1 MGKTHIIAV
10 AGKGGVGKTTTCGM
24 MIDYLCKAGKGPL
37 LVVDADANS
46 NLNEVL
52 GVEVETTL
60 GDIREE
66 MAQAEKN
73 GTVPPSMTKADYA
86 EMKFS
91 SALVEEDDYDM
102 LVMGRTQGKGCY
114 CFVNG
119 VLKTQIDKYVGNYK
133 YMVIDNEAGLEHISR
148 GTLPHVDTMLLIS
161 DCSRRGIQAA
171 GRLAEM
177 IRDLEL
183 KPGVM
188 KLIVNRAPNGEL
200 NPGVAE
206 EIEKY
211 HLELAGVLPQDE
223 TVYAFDCEGK
233 PSSQVPDDAPV
244 KKALAGKNIL
254 VLSARDE
261 NYKAIGAGAGLAYG
275 QKVGAESAVDINLAK
290 QLNTVMT
297 QLGVNAQSIV
307 MNIGSAA
314 AGYGFEYVA
323 STLDRVKDAALSQSD
338 AMLQMPII
346 TPVSADTWGVK
357 ESIMPEADMPEWGSQ
372 EERGIEMEIVTAAA
386 VLASGSDAVIMR
398 HPEAI
403 RTIAAM
409 IGELV

>member
-1 MGKTHIIAV
+1 MSFVPKKQTYNAHI
-10 AGKGGVGKTTTCGM
+10 
-24 MIDYLCKAGKGPL
+24 
-37 LVVDADANS
+37 
-46 NLNEVL
+46 NEVVL
-52 GVEVETTL
+52 GVGDKAVTIGGQNVLAFHTFDGEITNAPKIGVELTDA
-60 GDIREE
+60 G
-66 MAQAEKN
+66 MAMCTMPGEQKFYEGCA
-73 GTVPPSMTKADYA
+73 TVADMAKRAA
-86 EMKFS
+86 EMEGASFIC
-91 SALVEEDDYDM
+91 LH
-102 LVMGRTQGKGCY
+102 
-114 CFVNG
+114 
-119 VLKTQIDKYVGNYK
+119 
-133 YMVIDNEAGLEHISR
+133 LE
-148 GTLPHVDTMLLIS
+148 GAD
-161 DCSRRGIQAA
+161 
-171 GRLAEM
+171 
-177 IRDLEL
+177 
-183 KPGVM
+183 
-188 KLIVNRAPNGEL
+188 PNGENKSVDECVEL
-200 NPGVAE
+200 AKSVADATDMPLVVMGCKN
-206 EIEKY
+206 IEKDT
-211 HLELAGVLPQDE
+211 ELFNKIAE
-223 TVYAFDCEGK
+223 
-233 PSSQVPDDAPV
+233 
-244 KKALAGKNIL
+244 ALAGKNIL

-357 ESIMPEADMPEWGSQ
+357 EAIMPEADMPEWGSQ

>member
-1 MGKTHIIAV
+1 MSFVPKKQTYNAHI
-10 AGKGGVGKTTTCGM
+10 
-24 MIDYLCKAGKGPL
+24 
-37 LVVDADANS
+37 
-46 NLNEVL
+46 NEVVL
-52 GVEVETTL
+52 GVGEKAVTIGGQNVLAFHTFDAEIANAPKLGVELTDAGMGMCTMP
-60 GDIREE
+60 GEQKFYEGCATVAD
-66 MAQAEKN
+66 MAKRAAAME
-73 GTVPPSMTKADYA
+73 GASFICLHLEGAD
-86 EMKFS
+86 
-91 SALVEEDDYDM
+91 
-102 LVMGRTQGKGCY
+102 
-114 CFVNG
+114 
-119 VLKTQIDKYVGNYK
+119 
-133 YMVIDNEAGLEHISR
+133 
-148 GTLPHVDTMLLIS
+148 
-161 DCSRRGIQAA
+161 
-171 GRLAEM
+171 
-177 IRDLEL
+177 
-183 KPGVM
+183 
-188 KLIVNRAPNGEL
+188 PNGE
-200 NPGVAE
+200 NKSVDECVALAKSVADATDMPLVIMGCKN
-206 EIEKY
+206 IEKDT
-211 HLELAGVLPQDE
+211 ELFNKIAE
-223 TVYAFDCEGK
+223 
-233 PSSQVPDDAPV
+233 
-244 KKALAGKNIL
+244 ALSGKNIL

>member
-1 MGKTHIIAV
+1 MSFVPKKQTYNARI
-10 AGKGGVGKTTTCGM
+10 
-24 MIDYLCKAGKGPL
+24 
-37 LVVDADANS
+37 
-46 NLNEVL
+46 NEVVL
-52 GVEVETTL
+52 GVGEKAVTIGGQNVLAFHTFDAEIANAPKIGVELTDAGMGMCTMP
-60 GDIREE
+60 GEQKFYEGCATVAD
-66 MAQAEKN
+66 MAKRAETME
-73 GTVPPSMTKADYA
+73 GASFICLHLEGAD
-86 EMKFS
+86 
-91 SALVEEDDYDM
+91 
-102 LVMGRTQGKGCY
+102 
-114 CFVNG
+114 
-119 VLKTQIDKYVGNYK
+119 
-133 YMVIDNEAGLEHISR
+133 
-148 GTLPHVDTMLLIS
+148 
-161 DCSRRGIQAA
+161 
-171 GRLAEM
+171 
-177 IRDLEL
+177 
-183 KPGVM
+183 
-188 KLIVNRAPNGEL
+188 PNGANKSTEEC
-200 NPGVAE
+200 VALAKAVADAVTMPIVIMGCKN
-206 EIEKY
+206 IEKDT
-211 HLELAGVLPQDE
+211 ELFNKIAE
-223 TVYAFDCEGK
+223 
-233 PSSQVPDDAPV
+233 
-244 KKALAGKNIL
+244 ALSGKNIL

-338 AMLQMPII
+338 AMLQMPTI
-346 TPVSADTWGVK
+346 PPAPAATWGVK
-357 ESIMPEADMPEWGSQ
+357 EAVMPEADMPEWGSQ

>member
-1 MGKTHIIAV
+1 MSFVPKKQTYNAHINEVIVGVGDKAV
-10 AGKGGVGKTTTCGM
+10 AIGGQNVLAFHTFDGE
-24 MIDYLCKAGKGPL
+24 I
-37 LVVDADANS
+37 ANAPKI
-46 NLNEVL
+46 
-52 GVEVETTL
+52 GVELTDA
-60 GDIREE
+60 G
-66 MAQAEKN
+66 MAMCTMPGEQKFYEGCA
-73 GTVPPSMTKADYA
+73 TVADMA
-86 EMKFS
+86 K
-91 SALVEEDDYDM
+91 
-102 LVMGRTQGKGCY
+102 R
-114 CFVNG
+114 
-119 VLKTQIDKYVGNYK
+119 
-133 YMVIDNEAGLEHISR
+133 
-148 GTLPHVDTMLLIS
+148 
-161 DCSRRGIQAA
+161 AA
-171 GRLAEM
+171 GMEGASFICLH
-177 IRDLEL
+177 LE
-183 KPGVM
+183 G
-188 KLIVNRAPNGEL
+188 ADPNGE
-200 NPGVAE
+200 NKSVDECVALAKSVADATDMPLVIMGCKN
-206 EIEKY
+206 IEKDT
-211 HLELAGVLPQDE
+211 ELFNKIAE
-223 TVYAFDCEGK
+223 
-233 PSSQVPDDAPV
+233 
-244 KKALAGKNIL
+244 ALAGKNIL

>member
-1 MGKTHIIAV
+1 MSFVPKKQTYNARI
-10 AGKGGVGKTTTCGM
+10 
-24 MIDYLCKAGKGPL
+24 
-37 LVVDADANS
+37 
-46 NLNEVL
+46 NEVVL
-52 GVEVETTL
+52 GVGEKAVTIGGQNVLAFHTFDAEIANAPKIGVELTDA
-60 GDIREE
+60 G
-66 MAQAEKN
+66 MAMCTMPGEQKFYEGCATVADKAKRAETME
-73 GTVPPSMTKADYA
+73 GASFICLHLEGAD
-86 EMKFS
+86 
-91 SALVEEDDYDM
+91 
-102 LVMGRTQGKGCY
+102 
-114 CFVNG
+114 
-119 VLKTQIDKYVGNYK
+119 
-133 YMVIDNEAGLEHISR
+133 
-148 GTLPHVDTMLLIS
+148 
-161 DCSRRGIQAA
+161 
-171 GRLAEM
+171 
-177 IRDLEL
+177 
-183 KPGVM
+183 
-188 KLIVNRAPNGEL
+188 PNGE
-200 NPGVAE
+200 NKSVDECVALAKSVADATDMPLVIMGCKN
-206 EIEKY
+206 IEKDT
-211 HLELAGVLPQDE
+211 ELFNKIAE
-223 TVYAFDCEGK
+223 
-233 PSSQVPDDAPV
+233 
-244 KKALAGKNIL
+244 ALSGKNIL

>member
-1 MGKTHIIAV
+1 MSFVPKKQTYNAHI
-10 AGKGGVGKTTTCGM
+10 
-24 MIDYLCKAGKGPL
+24 
-37 LVVDADANS
+37 
-46 NLNEVL
+46 NEVVL
-52 GVEVETTL
+52 GVGDKAVAIGGQNVLAFHTFDGEIANAPKIGVELTDA
-60 GDIREE
+60 G
-66 MAQAEKN
+66 MAMCTMPGEQKFYEGCA
-73 GTVPPSMTKADYA
+73 TVADMAKRAA
-86 EMKFS
+86 EMEGASFIC
-91 SALVEEDDYDM
+91 LH
-102 LVMGRTQGKGCY
+102 
-114 CFVNG
+114 
-119 VLKTQIDKYVGNYK
+119 
-133 YMVIDNEAGLEHISR
+133 LE
-148 GTLPHVDTMLLIS
+148 GAD
-161 DCSRRGIQAA
+161 
-171 GRLAEM
+171 
-177 IRDLEL
+177 
-183 KPGVM
+183 
-188 KLIVNRAPNGEL
+188 PNGENKSVDECVEL
-200 NPGVAE
+200 AKSVAAATDMPLVIMGCKN
-206 EIEKY
+206 IEKDT
-211 HLELAGVLPQDE
+211 ELFNKIAE
-223 TVYAFDCEGK
+223 
-233 PSSQVPDDAPV
+233 
-244 KKALAGKNIL
+244 ALAGKNIL

-323 STLDRVKDAALSQSD
+323 STLDRVKDAALGQSD

>member
-1 MGKTHIIAV
+1 MSFVPKKQTYNARI
-10 AGKGGVGKTTTCGM
+10 
-24 MIDYLCKAGKGPL
+24 
-37 LVVDADANS
+37 
-46 NLNEVL
+46 NEVVL
-52 GVEVETTL
+52 GVGEKAVTIGGQNVLAFHTFDAEIANAPKIGVELTDAGMGMCTMP
-60 GDIREE
+60 GEQKFYEGCATVAD
-66 MAQAEKN
+66 MAKRAEAME
-73 GTVPPSMTKADYA
+73 GASFICLHLEGAD
-86 EMKFS
+86 
-91 SALVEEDDYDM
+91 
-102 LVMGRTQGKGCY
+102 
-114 CFVNG
+114 
-119 VLKTQIDKYVGNYK
+119 
-133 YMVIDNEAGLEHISR
+133 
-148 GTLPHVDTMLLIS
+148 
-161 DCSRRGIQAA
+161 
-171 GRLAEM
+171 
-177 IRDLEL
+177 
-183 KPGVM
+183 
-188 KLIVNRAPNGEL
+188 PNGE
-200 NPGVAE
+200 NKSVDECVALAKSVADATDMPLVIMGCKN
-206 EIEKY
+206 IEKDT
-211 HLELAGVLPQDE
+211 ELFNKIAE
-223 TVYAFDCEGK
+223 
-233 PSSQVPDDAPV
+233 
-244 KKALAGKNIL
+244 ALSGKNIL